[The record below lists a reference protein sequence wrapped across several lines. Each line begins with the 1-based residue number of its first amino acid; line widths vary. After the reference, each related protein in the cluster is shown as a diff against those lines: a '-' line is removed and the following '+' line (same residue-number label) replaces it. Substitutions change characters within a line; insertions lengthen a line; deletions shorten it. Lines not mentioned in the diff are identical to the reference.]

1 MGHNHSPLRI
11 RLRTPYGHSARAFL
25 VTIFALACTA
35 VGLYL
40 ICVPGLIAYF
50 PSVSALSSNQ
60 STTGDSDSCPA
71 VHDQVADEQAE
82 SERGTIEDFDTAG
95 PEDTLYSLMMAQLND
110 EASVRKVTYSLAEA
124 IAGARG
130 KPFDGDAPLPEGAW
144 YSITLDNE
152 GAFLKTTLGL
162 DAAEVYHAE
171 QRGTEVCSWKEDVVL
186 ELRPTCRVIE
196 MKNNLMQSII
206 ESGESG
212 DLAAKITKAFRWDI
226 DFQSETKRGDVLK
239 VLFERRYADD
249 RPSGYGEVLCAIYE
263 GKKTGKKTAILFKNR
278 YHDENGTELRK
289 DFLRAPLTVLR
300 RTSGYGMRRH
310 PIHNCVRKHH
320 GLDYGAPTGTP
331 VMSIAGGTVTFAG
344 WKNGY
349 GKFVCITHDN
359 GIESRYGHLSK
370 ILVEKGKPVKQT
382 QKIGLVGRTG
392 DATGPHLH
400 FEVLVGGKNKNPQTV
415 LNAKM
420 VTSVPRVAKFLQD
433 RFQTVVQ
440 ERLEALDRLTSQ
452 RADVPRMPGSL
463 AELR

>member
-1 MGHNHSPLRI
+1 
-11 RLRTPYGHSARAFL
+11 
-25 VTIFALACTA
+25 
-35 VGLYL
+35 LYL
-40 ICVPGLIAYF
+40 ICVPGLIAHF
-50 PSVSALSSNQ
+50 PSVSSLSSSQ

-71 VHDQVADEQAE
+71 VHDQAADEQVE
-82 SERGTIEDFDTAG
+82 SERGTVEDFDTAG

-110 EASVRKVTYSLAEA
+110 EASVRKVTLSLAEA
-124 IAGARG
+124 IATARG

-144 YSITLDNE
+144 YSITLDSD

-162 DAAEVYHAE
+162 SAAEVYHGE
-171 QRGTEVCSWKEDVVL
+171 LRGTEVRSWREDVVL

-196 MKNNLMQSII
+196 MKNNLLQSLI
-206 ESGESG
+206 ESGETG
-212 DLAAKITKAFRWDI
+212 DLAAKVTKAFRWDI

-239 VLFERRYADD
+239 ILFERRYADD

-263 GKKTGKKTAILFKNR
+263 GKRTGKKTAILFKDQ
-278 YHDENGTELRK
+278 YHDETGAELRK

-300 RTSGYGMRRH
+300 RTSGYGMRLH

-320 GLDYGAPTGTP
+320 GLDYGAPIGTP

-349 GKFVCITHDN
+349 GNFICVTHDN
-359 GIESRYGHLSK
+359 GIESRYGHLSRIMVK
-370 ILVEKGKPVKQT
+370 KGQRVKQT

-400 FEVLVGGKNKNPQTV
+400 FEVLVGGKNTNPQRV

-420 VTSVPRVAKFLQD
+420 VTSVPRVAKGLEH

-440 ERLEALDRLTSQ
+440 EHLETMDRLTARQAESS
-452 RADVPRMPGSL
+452 RMPGTL